1 MDRKRSLAVGVLII
15 AVALGAGHFV
25 QSVAAPGQTEG
36 AAAPDHQVKLG
47 DIALDSA
54 KIELVSATDAP
65 ELPGPL
71 TPPVA
76 PTPPAKT
83 VMAEPEPEPEAKTE
97 ECKLNLDLVPQ
108 DGAMLGVTVVAPCHP
123 DERVILSHAGLAL
136 TARTSATGSLFTSI
150 PAMDMAGEVA
160 VTFADGTREV
170 ASMPMPELEGMQ
182 RFAVQWS
189 ADDRLA
195 LNAFRDGATYGEPG
209 HLTAQ
214 PLAMLDGAM
223 EPGAAVMALGDPDVP
238 LPLLAEVYTLPTD
251 GKAEL
256 TIEAKVTPKTC
267 GRDLIGETL
276 DSRDGVV
283 TVQDLTLAM
292 PGCDAVGDF
301 IVLNNPRP
309 GLKLASSE

>member
-1 MDRKRSLAVGVLII
+1 MDRKRSFAVGFLII

-25 QSVAAPGQTEG
+25 QSVAAPGQAEG
-36 AAAPDHQVKLG
+36 AAAPDHQVKVG
-47 DIALDSA
+47 DLALDTA

-65 ELPGPL
+65 DPAPL
-71 TPPVA
+71 EPAPVA
-76 PTPPAKT
+76 APKT
-83 VMAEPEPEPEAKTE
+83 VATEPEQTPNDCT
-97 ECKLNLDLVPQ
+97 LNLDLVPQ
-108 DGAMLGVTVVAPCHP
+108 DGAMLGITLVAPCHA
-123 DERVILSHAGLAL
+123 DERVTLSHGGLAL
-136 TARTSATGSLFTSI
+136 TARTTATGSLFTSI
-150 PAMDMAGEVA
+150 PAMDSAGEVA
-160 VTFADGTREV
+160 VTFADGTRET
-170 ASMPMPELEGMQ
+170 AAMPMPELAGIQ

-189 ADDRLA
+189 ADDRFA
-195 LNAFRDGATYGEPG
+195 LNAFRNGATYGETG

-238 LPLLAEVYTLPTD
+238 LPLLAEVYTLPAD
-251 GKAEL
+251 GKADL
-256 TIEAKVTPKTC
+256 TIEAKVTAKTC

-292 PGCDAVGDF
+292 PGCDAMGDF